1 MMAGKRKFEE
11 QLAALDALRQL
22 PPEACAEPLRKA
34 LTHRNNFVV
43 AKAADLV
50 RQFQLNQLIPDIL
63 ITFDRFF
70 DDPVKSDPQCWAK
83 NAVSR
88 TLAAFEHQDAEVFL
102 RGMRHHQHEPVW
114 GGSSD
119 TAGTLRATCALALV
133 QCRSLTDADLLS
145 HLVELLGDKDKA
157 VRAEATRAI
166 EQVGSPSA
174 ALLLRLRAIL
184 GSGSVSEEPEV
195 LGACYSGILR
205 LEGASAI
212 PWVSRFLASSDDS
225 AAEAALAIA
234 GTHSPQ
240 GFELLR
246 ERFAHEADPWF
257 CSVLL
262 SAIALTRQDAAL
274 EFMFDLIGSE
284 SLQAEGA
291 IEVILRSAQSPEVT
305 KRLEELVAGNR
316 RLTHALAK
324 AKLNK

>member
-1 MMAGKRKFEE
+1 MPGKRKFEE

-22 PPEACAEPLRKA
+22 PPEACVEPLRKA

-50 RQFQLNQLIPDIL
+50 RQFQLTQLIPDLL
-63 ITFDRFF
+63 IALDRFF

-83 NAVSR
+83 NATSR
-88 TLAAFEHQDAEVFL
+88 ALAAFEHQDAEVFL

-157 VRAEATRAI
+157 VRTEAVRAI

-184 GSGSVSEEPEV
+184 GSGSASEEPEV
-195 LGACYSGILR
+195 LGACYGGILR

-246 ERFAHEADPWF
+246 ERFAREADPWF

-274 EFMFDLIGSE
+274 EFMLDLIRKE
-284 SLQAEGA
+284 SLQAESA
-291 IEVILRSAQSPEVT
+291 IEAILRSTQSPEVT

-316 RLTHALAK
+316 RLSHALAK